1 MFVDVTITSDRGRDD
16 VVVPAVAVQTVGDKR
31 VAFTPLGADR
41 FQSHDLTVGVERQ
54 DWVEVRQGL
63 SAGDTVVTQGS
74 FELKALLQ
82 KAMLGGA
89 G

>member
-16 VVVPAVAVQTVGDKR
+16 VVVPAGAVQMIGDKR
-31 VAFTPLGADR
+31 VAFTLMDGDR

-54 DWVEVRQGL
+54 DWVEVRKGL
-63 SAGDTVVTQGS
+63 SAGDEVVTQGS